1 MDIGYNMC
9 SWYWI
14 YVVLVDFMMNGMLQ
28 AEVRMRKGDT
38 YYVRFQ
44 TIEEGFVINH
54 FDKTYSNEALAKI
67 AAERYIKT
75 GRVL

>member
-1 MDIGYNMC
+1 M
-9 SWYWI
+9 
-14 YVVLVDFMMNGMLQ
+14 VLVDFMMNGILQ
-28 AEVRMRKGDT
+28 AEVRLRKS

-54 FDKTYSNEALAKI
+54 FDKVYADEVTAKS
-67 AAERYIKT
+67 AATHYTKT